1 MKYDELEADVT
12 FVFGEEC
19 RAYNADKVDAAID
32 ELKRE
37 HHRER
42 HEYIE
47 MVAQLKK
54 KLVEHEAENERL
66 NRELEH
72 VKNGDCINTCDVVE
86 KHVKEEIKAKRS
98 LWLMTAE
105 WAEAMGLA
113 SCNIANKFMSRE
125 NFEVGDDYRNNT
137 VKKYRHRQVVF
148 YKYAD
153 YCRKKAE
160 EYK

>member
-1 MKYDELEADVT
+1 MALKAIESSTAVIGNVQLVYIKEDV
-12 FVFGEEC
+12 
-19 RAYNADKVDAAID
+19 DKVID
-32 ELKRE
+32 ELKRD
-37 HHRER
+37 HHLER

-47 MVAQLKK
+47 MVAQRKNENRKLKR
-54 KLVEHEAENERL
+54 A
-66 NRELEH
+66 
-72 VKNGDCINTCDVVE
+72 
-86 KHVKEEIKAKRS
+86 

-125 NFEVGDDYRNNT
+125 NFEVSDDYRNNT

-153 YCRKKAE
+153 YCRHKAE